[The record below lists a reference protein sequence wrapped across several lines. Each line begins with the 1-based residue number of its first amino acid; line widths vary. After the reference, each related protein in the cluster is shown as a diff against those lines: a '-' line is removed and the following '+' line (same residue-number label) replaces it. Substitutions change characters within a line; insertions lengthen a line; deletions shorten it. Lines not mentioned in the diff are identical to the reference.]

1 MGLDVSTTRPTDG
14 DATSLVAAGRVR
26 VPTVRGVER
35 RRVDALLD
43 LAWEHRVTLVL
54 APLGSGKTT
63 ALAQFAARAPHP
75 VAWYRADSTDTTPAA
90 VLAHLRRALAVA
102 IDDLPAVPGG
112 ADRPERLASTLEAWV
127 GERAALV
134 VDDLHSLRGTA
145 AEAVVGEMIEL
156 LPANIVLV
164 AGTRLLPGFDVTRL
178 RVAGDLLEVNGDD
191 LRFRTWE
198 AERLFRDEYRLLLP
212 PEQIAR
218 LARRTEGWAAG
229 LQLFQLAARG
239 RAPAEQLRLIDVAG
253 NRARLGREYL
263 ARNMLD
269 GLDPELRTFLIDT
282 CVLGVV
288 TPALADRLLDRNDS
302 TSLLTELEHGQLF
315 TVALEDG
322 IALRYHEVLR
332 THLEALLV
340 ERDGEES
347 ARRRH
352 QDAAALLE
360 ADGFAADALRCY
372 GRGGDWEAVSRLL
385 GQAGADLEGTF
396 RWLDTFPPSVVEGDP
411 WLLLARGRA
420 RRDAGEL
427 RRALADF
434 AAAEERA
441 GSTALGMECVRERL
455 ALAAWL
461 DPRLPPPPGWSGRLR
476 SALQA
481 DEDPD
486 SPASDAGLALAEGLA
501 ALARGDLNAAAAP
514 LEAVLGLPGATNTI
528 AAAARLALALA
539 GALGG
544 RAEPAALDEA
554 AESAERSGV
563 DWLARV
569 ARAAVALTSRPW
581 GIAEASS
588 ARARADVDG
597 DPWGAALAALLDGL
611 GRLNVGADAVAVLAD
626 AAARFR
632 TLDALVLEALALAAR
647 ALGLARRGDPAA
659 LDSAITASHHARL
672 ARSPGAQALAQAAL
686 TLVGNGSADEHR
698 RRAEALAASSGLRI
712 GVDPAP
718 PAAVAAAD
726 ASSEHG
732 TQPGA
737 APRRV
742 AAVIEPPPAAAS
754 TTNSAEP
761 PPPVELRCFGAFR
774 LEVAG
779 QPVNLRAVR
788 PRARSA
794 LRFLAIH
801 AGRPV
806 HREQLIDALWPD
818 TPLDTGLRKLQV
830 ALSSLRQ
837 VMPPASGLAIGRD
850 GESYRLVVPPGGRLD
865 IIEFDASVARARR
878 AAERGDHGAA
888 LEAGFEALNAHPDDL
903 LVEEGP
909 AEWVLGPRDQYRAAL
924 VATAAIAADAA
935 LTSGKPEL
943 AATAAERGLAVDRY
957 ADGLWRL
964 LERALVAAGDVA
976 AAERARRN
984 YADVREELGLDA

>member
-1 MGLDVSTTRPTDG
+1 M
-14 DATSLVAAGRVR
+14 
-26 VPTVRGVER
+26 
-35 RRVDALLD
+35 
-43 LAWEHRVTLVL
+43 
-54 APLGSGKTT
+54 
-63 ALAQFAARAPHP
+63 
-75 VAWYRADSTDTTPAA
+75 
-90 VLAHLRRALAVA
+90 
-102 IDDLPAVPGG
+102 
-112 ADRPERLASTLEAWV
+112 
-127 GERAALV
+127 
-134 VDDLHSLRGTA
+134 
-145 AEAVVGEMIEL
+145 
-156 LPANIVLV
+156 
-164 AGTRLLPGFDVTRL
+164 
-178 RVAGDLLEVNGDD
+178 
-191 LRFRTWE
+191 
-198 AERLFRDEYRLLLP
+198 LLP

-239 RAPAEQLRLIDVAG
+239 RAPAEQLRLIDAAS

-288 TPALADRLLDRNDS
+288 TPALADRLLERKDS
-302 TSLLTELEHGQLF
+302 TRLLTELEHGQLF

-322 IALRYHEVLR
+322 VALRYHEVLR

-340 ERDGEES
+340 ERDGEDS
-347 ARRRH
+347 ARQRH
-352 QDAAALLE
+352 RDAAALLE

-441 GSTALGMECVRERL
+441 GSTALGVECVRERL
-455 ALAAWL
+455 SLAAWL
-461 DPRLPPPPGWSGRLR
+461 DPRLPPPSGWSGRLR
-476 SALQA
+476 AALQA
-481 DEDPD
+481 DEPSTSS
-486 SPASDAGLALAEGLA
+486 SPASDAGMALAEGLT

-514 LEAVLGLPGATNTI
+514 LEAVLGLPGATNAV
-528 AAAARLALALA
+528 AASARLALALT

-554 AESAERSGV
+554 AESAERCGV

-611 GRLNVGADAVAVLAD
+611 GRLNVGADPVAVLAD
-626 AAARFR
+626 AATRFR
-632 TLDALVLEALALAAR
+632 TLDALVLEAMALAAR
-647 ALGLARRGDPAA
+647 ALGLARRGDPTA
-659 LDSAITASHHARL
+659 LDAAISASHHARL

-686 TLVGNGSADEHR
+686 TLVGNGSAAEHQ
-698 RRAEALAASSGLRI
+698 RRAEALAESCGLRL

-718 PAAVAAAD
+718 TAAIATAD
-726 ASSEHG
+726 ASSDHASPPD
-732 TQPGA
+732 PG
-737 APRRV
+737 PRKV
-742 AAVIEPPPAAAS
+742 AAVVEPPPAATS
-754 TTNSAEP
+754 TTSNAEP

-850 GESYRLVVPPGGRLD
+850 GESYRLVLPAGGRLD
-865 IIEFDASVARARR
+865 ITEFDASVTRARR
-878 AAERGDHGAA
+878 AAERGDHSAA
-888 LEAGFEALNAHPDDL
+888 LEAGLEALQAHPDDL

-943 AATAAERGLAVDRY
+943 AAAAAERGLAVDRY

-984 YADVREELGLDA
+984 YAEIREELGLAP